1 MAHLC
6 ILSSLLL
13 CELPD
18 VICVIYTIQER
29 RVLVVCCISVIANG
43 AITGTCMCKVVHTH
57 TDEASLVSEEWI
69 HLRSNMYPVG
79 TDDRESTYST

>member
-1 MAHLC
+1 M
-6 ILSSLLL
+6 SS
-13 CELPD
+13 
-18 VICVIYTIQER
+18 VSYTIQEG
-29 RVLVVCCISVIANG
+29 RVLIIYMLGIATG
-43 AITGTCMCKVVHTH
+43 ANTGTCMCKVVHTY